1 MCGVQRMTTT
11 LEITGDG
18 ISVERSISASI
29 GVEIME
35 TALENTS
42 NGDVPDVTV
51 ILSGEGMEFTRDVTE
66 LAVVKILDIAIHDGS
81 QAMTNSMSNGEL
93 PEDFFERLSKKQRIM
108 IEILLEAEVKW
119 MRGTDIRQKMR
130 EEYGLD
136 VGQGGRA
143 TAGVI
148 AGLTRKYDEELRR
161 DIIPGRWADETQQ
174 HAEFSI
180 GEKYEDEIRA
190 RFEE

>member
-1 MCGVQRMTTT
+1 MTTT
-11 LEITGDG
+11 LKITGKG
-18 ISVERSISASI
+18 ISVERTISESK
-29 GVEIME
+29 GVKIME
-35 TALENTS
+35 TALENAS
-42 NGDVPDVTV
+42 NGDGPDVTV
-51 ILSGEGMEFTRDVTE
+51 SLSGEGMEFTRDLTE
-66 LAVVKILDIAIHDGS
+66 SAIVKILNIVIHDSS
-81 QAMTNSMSNGEL
+81 QTTVDSSSSEGL

-108 IEILLEAEVKW
+108 IEILLESDGEW

-148 AGLTRKYDEELRR
+148 AGLTRKYDKEFR
-161 DIIPGRWADETQQ
+161 DDVIPGRWADETQQ

-180 GEKYEDEIRA
+180 GKKYEDEIRA
-190 RFEE
+190 RYKE